1 MSRSIK
7 NSILLTALVVYII
20 FYKLIIFN
28 SFMKYSGL
36 ITASFLVFLLGL
48 SIKLLGFRKSKPT
61 VMSNNILKNVIFYLI
76 VTFILMYAL
85 GSVVGFLTNAYSR
98 SILVM
103 IDNVFAPILIIIF
116 VEFFRYVFISAN
128 NDKKFFIVLLTLILV
143 VFEISLSI
151 KSVNSN
157 FEGIF
162 NLLAL
167 LIVPSLIKNG
177 VLSYLC
183 FHIGYKV
190 PIIYRL
196 IMDVYGFLV
205 PILPNLG
212 DYLTSVVLIT
222 LPIIIYISSFSEID
236 RKIHKP
242 EPIFGGDSFT
252 LMDAPLIIFL
262 VILISLVSGA
272 FPYYMIGVGSQSM
285 VPRLSKG
292 DAVVLKKVPRSTILN
307 KNDIIGYK
315 KDGITIVHR
324 IVDIKKDKDGI
335 SYITKG
341 DANNARDTKKVKRSQ
356 VIGVVE
362 FKIPYVA
369 YPTVWMRE
377 FLSNK

>member
-7 NSILLTALVVYII
+7 NSILLTALVVYIV

-128 NDKKFFIVLLTLILV
+128 NDKKIFIVLLTLILV

-151 KSVNSN
+151 KTVSSD

-196 IMDVYGFLV
+196 VMDVYGFLV

-262 VILISLVSGA
+262 IILISLVSGA

-292 DAVVLKKVPRSTILN
+292 DAVVLRKVPKSTILN

-362 FKIPYVA
+362 FKIPFVA